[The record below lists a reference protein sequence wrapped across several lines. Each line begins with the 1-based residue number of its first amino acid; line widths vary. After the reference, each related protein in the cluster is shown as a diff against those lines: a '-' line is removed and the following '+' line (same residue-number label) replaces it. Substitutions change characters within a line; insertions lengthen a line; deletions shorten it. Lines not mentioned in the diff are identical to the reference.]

1 MRRVTLGAD
10 FKTNFRALVDAVI
23 VLARGGVVAIPTDTL
38 YGLAVDPMSPA
49 AIARLMAVK
58 GRSTDHAVALIGAD
72 VAQVVKDLG
81 ALPPV
86 AQKLASAF
94 WPGPLTLLLPRP
106 PSIPEA
112 LTGGRPLVGVRVPND
127 DAARELCRFW
137 GHLLTATSANIS
149 GEPPSDDPDHV
160 ANVFGDSDVGV
171 LLDAGKTRG
180 GPPSTVV
187 DAAGDE
193 IRLIRAGAIAWEDVQ
208 ACALHKWPRASARRS

>member
-1 MRRVTLGAD
+1 MRRVTLGRD
-10 FKTNFRALVDAVI
+10 FKANFRALIDAVI
-23 VLARGGVVAIPTDTL
+23 VLSRGGVVAIPTDTL
-38 YGLAVDPMSPA
+38 YGLAVDPLSPA

-58 GRSTDHAVALIGAD
+58 GRSTEHAVALIGAD
-72 VAQVVKDLG
+72 LAQVVRDLG

-86 AQKLASAF
+86 AQKLASTF
-94 WPGPLTLLLPRP
+94 WPGPLTLLLARPR
-106 PSIPEA
+106 SIPEE

-137 GHLLTATSANIS
+137 GHVLTATSANIS

-160 ANVFGDSDVGV
+160 ARVFADREVGL
-171 LLDAGKTRG
+171 LLDAGRTPG

-193 IRLIRAGAIAWEDVQ
+193 IRLIRPGAIAWEDVQ
-208 ACALHKWPRASARRS
+208 ACLQNV